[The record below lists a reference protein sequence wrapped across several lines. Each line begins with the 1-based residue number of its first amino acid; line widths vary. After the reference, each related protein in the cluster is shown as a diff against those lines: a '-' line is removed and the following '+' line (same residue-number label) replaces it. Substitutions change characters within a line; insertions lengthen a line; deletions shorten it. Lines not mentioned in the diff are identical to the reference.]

1 MASKIHKRQFVDGTW
16 IIQELTWNF
25 MVALFN
31 SLKVVPEM
39 DGVYFECVQ
48 QTRCRKYVKSKL
60 KNMAVSIDSKIPY
73 GCIASYSQVKW
84 LCMFKWLGFL

>member
-1 MASKIHKRQFVDGTW
+1 
-16 IIQELTWNF
+16 

-73 GCIASYSQVKW
+73 GCIASYS
-84 LCMFKWLGFL
+84 